1 VTDTKTKARE
11 AVAEIRRRIQA
22 GEGLT
27 PQEFASF
34 GALMEASQDTSPAQQ
49 ARLAE
54 LPKGWEAEFLR
65 HVLLPEWQVASI
77 GGDGATYDSLDGL
90 RVLTSVSV
98 ELDGKRWL
106 HVSCS
111 RKDKLP
117 SWNDLRRVKDL
128 FIGTS
133 RSAIQVLPR
142 QEKHINIHPRVLHL
156 FTCLDGDPL
165 PDFTRGTESL

>member
-1 VTDTKTKARE
+1 MTDAKTRARE
-11 AVAEIRRRIQA
+11 AVAEMRRRIRA

-27 PQEFASF
+27 KEEFASF
-34 GALMEASQDTSPAQQ
+34 GELMAASQDTSPAQQ
-49 ARLAE
+49 ARLAK
-54 LPKGWEAEFLR
+54 LPEGWEREFIR
-65 HVLLPEWQVASI
+65 TVMLPDWQLASA
-77 GGDGATYDSLDGL
+77 GADGATYDSIDGL
-90 RVLTSVSV
+90 RVLMSVAV

-111 RKDKLP
+111 RQNRLP

-133 RSAIQVLPR
+133 RAAIQVLPK
-142 QEKHINIHPRVLHL
+142 QEKHVNIHPRVLHL
-156 FTCLDGDPL
+156 FTCLDDDPL